1 MNQAL
6 RTIEADVSQPL
17 TAVQIRAQVNLLQE
31 VMQSVMK
38 ADTHFGTIPGCKQP
52 SLYKAGAEKI
62 MATFRLAAE
71 PMVDDLSNHDC
82 VRYRVTVRMVSPTG
96 IVVGFGVGE
105 CSSNEEKYKWRKAI
119 CTEEFKDTPEDRRR
133 IKYQR
138 GGYVNGSYN
147 KNAVIKM
154 EQVRTEP
161 ADIANTVLKMAKKR
175 ALIDGVLTTTS
186 ASDIFT
192 QDIEDL
198 PDELKDEMQSH
209 PEAKKEGQGL
219 EPYPKDQFEK
229 NLHSWADLIISGK
242 RTPAD
247 IINMVGTKY
256 MLSNEQKTAIKALAN
271 KQEGD
276 EQDATKKETTKQ
288 EGGNE

>member
-6 RTIEADVSQPL
+6 RTIEASEEPRHL
-17 TAVQIRAQVNLLQE
+17 TAVQIRAQVNLIQE
-31 VMQSVMK
+31 VMQGVMK

-71 PMVDDLSNHDC
+71 PMVDDLSNSDC

-96 IVVGFGVGE
+96 AVVGFGVGE

-119 CTEEFKDTPEDRRR
+119 CPEEFKETPEDRRR
-133 IKYQR
+133 AKYQK

-147 KNAVIKM
+147 KNAVIKI

-175 ALIDGVLTTTS
+175 ALIDAVLTTTA

-198 PDELKDEMQSH
+198 PDELKDEMHSP
-209 PEAKKEGQGL
+209 PEGKKEGQGP

-229 NLHSWADLIISGK
+229 NIHSWADLIISGK
-242 RTPAD
+242 RTPAE
-247 IINMVGTKY
+247 IISMISSKY
-256 MLSNEQKTAIKALAN
+256 SVSDDQKKAINALA
-271 KQEGD
+271 
-276 EQDATKKETTKQ
+276 TKQ
-288 EGGNE
+288 EGNQ